1 MTTLNPLFIIAVWG
15 PTIAALIVTMAGSGK
30 GATLHLLKK
39 FIPPRCSPIWYL
51 TAILSIPV
59 IGATYNL
66 VTGKRIAL
74 SDTTFNEF
82 LLLLLP
88 VLITGPLGEE
98 FGWRGFAVSLEKP
111 D

>member
-39 FIPPRCSPIWYL
+39 YIPPRCNPIWYIISVL
-51 TAILSIPV
+51 TIPV
-59 IGATYNL
+59 IGIAFNL
-66 VTGKRIAL
+66 VTGNRIAL

-88 VLITGPLGEE
+88 VLIARPLGEE